1 MKNNIITA
9 CLFLFTLAF
18 QTQTFAQESQLLT
31 KNKSFLGA
39 IAKKKS
45 YKAIYQLDSDDPKII
60 AKAFRNINNALK
72 DPRLQGKLEI
82 ELIAFSGGTE
92 AFKKSNSQYEAAL
105 KDLIEKGVHVVQCL
119 NTLEERKIA
128 KSELYDFLAYVPS
141 GNGELILRA
150 SEGWVIVKP

>member
-1 MKNNIITA
+1 MKNNIIAA

-39 IAKKKS
+39 IAKMKS

>member
-1 MKNNIITA
+1 MKNIIIT
-9 CLFLFTLAF
+9 CLFLFAVAL
-18 QTQTFAQESQLLT
+18 QTQTFAQENHLLT
-31 KNKSFLGA
+31 KNKSFQGA

-60 AKAFRNINNALK
+60 AKALRNIINALK
-72 DPRLQGKLEI
+72 DPRLQGRLEI

-128 KSELYDFLAYVPS
+128 KSELYDFLAFVPS

-150 SEGWVIVKP
+150 SEGWIIIKP

>member
-1 MKNNIITA
+1 MKN
-9 CLFLFTLAF
+9 LFIPLLLILSIAGFHNEANAQVSSKLTENAAF
-18 QTQTFAQESQLLT
+18 Q
-31 KNKSFLGA
+31 GA

-72 DPRLQGKLEI
+72 DPRLKGKIEI

-92 AFKKSNSQYEAAL
+92 AFKKVNSQYEEPL

-119 NTLEERKIA
+119 NTLEERKIT

-150 SEGWVIVKP
+150 NEGWIIIKP

>member
-1 MKNNIITA
+1 MKNKIIA
-9 CLFLFTLAF
+9 ICLFVFALAF
-18 QTQTFAQESQLLT
+18 QTEAIAQESQLLT
-31 KNKSFLGA
+31 KNKLFQGA

-92 AFKKSNSQYEAAL
+92 AFKKSNGQYEAAL

-141 GNGELILRA
+141 GNGELIIRA